1 MKFLAVTVFALMGLS
16 FAEEQ
21 TSSVYKDYRDG
32 NSYVTIQIGDQT
44 WFAEN
49 IRFDAKGS
57 FCYDGDVSCS
67 EKGRLYP
74 WAVAQTA
81 CPEGTRLPSNEDFQ
95 ALYAY
100 VGVNGVRS
108 VGNALKS
115 REGWINKANGFDDY
129 GFHGAPAGLCEA
141 RGKCDQKNGFLSL
154 WTSTS
159 ATAQGKREA
168 QEAVAWNLYW
178 MDEDFNKSQYA
189 KSFALSV
196 RCVVNNK

>member
-1 MKFLAVTVFALMGLS
+1 MKFFAVIFALAS
-16 FAEEQ
+16 FVLANEQ
-21 TSSVYKDYRDG
+21 ASSVYKDNRDG
-32 NSYVTIQIGDQT
+32 KSYATIQIGTQT

-49 IRFDAKGS
+49 LQFDAKGS
-57 FCYDGDVSCS
+57 FCYGGTSSCS

-74 WAVAQTA
+74 WTVAQNA
-81 CPEGTRLPSNEDFQ
+81 CPEGTRLPSNDDFH

-115 REGWINKANGFDDY
+115 KSGWVNKANGFDDY
-129 GFHGAPAGLCEA
+129 GFRGVPAGICEK
-141 RGKCDQKNGFLSL
+141 RGKCDQEEGFLSL

-159 ATAQGKREA
+159 AAEGKRGS

-178 MDEDFNKSQYA
+178 MDEDFNKSEYE
-189 KSFALSV
+189 KNFALSV
-196 RCVVNNK
+196 RCILNTK